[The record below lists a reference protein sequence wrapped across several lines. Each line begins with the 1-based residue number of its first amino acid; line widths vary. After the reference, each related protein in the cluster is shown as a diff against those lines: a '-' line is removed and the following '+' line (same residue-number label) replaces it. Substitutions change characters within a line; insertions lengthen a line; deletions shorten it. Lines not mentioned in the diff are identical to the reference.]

1 MQRAPRVP
9 EDHERDVAALG
20 VADDLAELPDR
31 VDRGAHAARAGQAHA
46 VEVAAVLLEAGLPVA
61 AVVVGP
67 HGVAGGVQRLDELAV
82 APDVLADA
90 VHELHHGDRVGHAP
104 RLVVDA
110 DPVGVGER
118 GHVDII
124 AVATV
129 VAVTTVAASA
139 RLRRSRRQATRVIS
153 TETNSSDAPGPA

>member
-1 MQRAPRVP
+1 MP
-9 EDHERDVAALG
+9 EDHERHVAALG
-20 VADDLAELPDR
+20 GADDLAELPDR
-31 VDRGAHAARAGQAHA
+31 RDRGAHAARAGQAHA

-67 HGVAGGVQRLDELAV
+67 DRVAGGVQRLDERAV
-82 APDVLADA
+82 PPAVLADA
-90 VHELHHGDRVGHAP
+90 VHELHHRDRVGHAP

-124 AVATV
+124 AVAGSAGRDTRPRHPV
-129 VAVTTVAASA
+129 GRPRSDAA
-139 RLRRSRRQATRVIS
+139 QATRVIS
-153 TETNSSDAPGPA
+153 TVTNSSDALGPA